1 VVGDPHSP
9 RRVGAG
15 TPLEQCPDQIAE
27 CLPQCVIALAGS
39 LFEFPPIND
48 LDVYSAVTNQR
59 LALQFCGDR
68 AHRLSPYPEHVS
80 KQCLAEANL
89 TGLEPI
95 GGDQKPSANALFHA
109 MVRITDCCLI
119 AKSQTVNRKMLQQRR
134 RTLTPF
140 DAPTKCAPLRPINLP
155 RAVIDSL

>member
-1 VVGDPHSP
+1 MV
-9 RRVGAG
+9 
-15 TPLEQCPDQIAE
+15 
-27 CLPQCVIALAGS
+27 ALARS
-39 LFEFPPIND
+39 LFEPWPVGD
-48 LDVYSAVTNQR
+48 LKVSSAVINQR
-59 LALQFCGDR
+59 LVLQFCGDG
-68 AHRLSPYPEHVS
+68 AHRLAAYPEHVS